1 MLRLHVH
8 RHSWRHRF
16 GDKAFDHHICP
27 GQLSQQLVE
36 ARPDSTVDLK
46 VSRAFALETIRN
58 QEHVSYIEMR
68 FLELI
73 CFNVT
78 KYPHRCVL
86 TCSTLCFPLFYF
98 PRLDTWTVMEI
109 N

>member
-58 QEHVSYIEMR
+58 QEHVSSIEMR

-78 KYPHRCVL
+78 QYP
-86 TCSTLCFPLFYF
+86 
-98 PRLDTWTVMEI
+98 TVVC
-109 N
+109 

>member
-27 GQLSQQLVE
+27 SQLSQQLVE
-36 ARPDSTVDLK
+36 SRPDSTMDLK
-46 VSRAFALETIRN
+46 VSRFFAFETIRN
-58 QEHVSYIEMR
+58 QEHVSYMEMR

-73 CFNVT
+73 SPNVT
-78 KYPHRCVL
+78 HYPALVC
-86 TCSTLCFPLFYF
+86 
-98 PRLDTWTVMEI
+98 
-109 N
+109 

>member
-8 RHSWRHRF
+8 KHCWRHKF
-16 GDKAFDHHICP
+16 GDTAVDRHICP

-46 VSRAFALETIRN
+46 VSRAFALEAIRN
-58 QEHVSYIEMR
+58 HEHASYMEMR

-73 CFNVT
+73 CLNVT
-78 KYPHRCVL
+78 QYP
-86 TCSTLCFPLFYF
+86 
-98 PRLDTWTVMEI
+98 TVAC
-109 N
+109 

>member
-8 RHSWRHRF
+8 KHCWRHRF
-16 GDKAFDHHICP
+16 GDQAVDRHICP
-27 GQLSQQLVE
+27 GQLSQPLVK

-46 VSRAFALETIRN
+46 VSRAFALETARN
-58 QEHVSYIEMR
+58 QEHFSSIEMR

-78 KYPHRCVL
+78 
-86 TCSTLCFPLFYF
+86 
-98 PRLDTWTVMEI
+98 
-109 N
+109 

>member
-1 MLRLHVH
+1 MLPLHVH
-8 RHSWRHRF
+8 KHCWRHRF
-16 GDKAFDHHICP
+16 GDKSFDRHICP

-46 VSRAFALETIRN
+46 VSRAFALETISN

-73 CFNVT
+73 CLNVT
-78 KYPHRCVL
+78 QYP
-86 TCSTLCFPLFYF
+86 
-98 PRLDTWTVMEI
+98 TVVC
-109 N
+109 